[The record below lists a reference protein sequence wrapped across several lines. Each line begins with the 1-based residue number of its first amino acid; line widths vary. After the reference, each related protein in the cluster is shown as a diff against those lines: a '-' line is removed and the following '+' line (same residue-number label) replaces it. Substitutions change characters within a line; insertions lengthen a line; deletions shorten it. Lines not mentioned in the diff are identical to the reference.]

1 MTTTTPEKRP
11 STTTTKRAT
20 LSTPCI
26 LIIVVAGVERFAY
39 KGVACNLVTYLTGVV
54 EMSTSAAAKSV
65 SIWAGVTSMLPLFSA
80 VLADSYCWDRYST
93 IVASSLL
100 YVAGLIGLTSWE
112 LLRKWMPRSSLFFP
126 LYLISIGQ
134 GGYNPSLQA
143 FGADQLDIGDDDD
156 DGIGESGSG
165 SSSEEKGKVKSAFFQ

>member
-1 MTTTTPEKRP
+1 M
-11 STTTTKRAT
+11 RA
-20 LSTPCI
+20 
-26 LIIVVAGVERFAY
+26 VVAGVERFAY

-100 YVAGLIGLTSWE
+100 YVAVRQVHRPSALSCSCLCF
-112 LLRKWMPRSSLFFP
+112 SSLFLNLFCFP
-126 LYLISIGQ
+126 
-134 GGYNPSLQA
+134 
-143 FGADQLDIGDDDD
+143 
-156 DGIGESGSG
+156 
-165 SSSEEKGKVKSAFFQ
+165 